1 MASTTVDLLIAGAG
15 PTGLGA
21 AKRAQEQKA
30 DFLLVDKAVEAGGL
44 ASTAT
49 TKEGFLFDVG
59 GHVIFSHY
67 AYFDDVIHEALPNE
81 SDWFTHERVSYV
93 KSRGQWVPYP
103 YQNNISVIPIEDQ
116 SKAIDGLIDA
126 AVVRAQT
133 PHIKPKTFDEW
144 IVRQMGEGIA
154 DIFMR
159 PYNYKVWAVPTTHVS
174 FGKTFNCII

>member
-1 MASTTVDLLIAGAG
+1 MIILIRSICILLY
-15 PTGLGA
+15 T
-21 AKRAQEQKA
+21 
-30 DFLLVDKAVEAGGL
+30 LLL
-44 ASTAT
+44 
-49 TKEGFLFDVG
+49 
-59 GHVIFSHY
+59 
-67 AYFDDVIHEALPNE
+67 
-81 SDWFTHERVSYV
+81 
-93 KSRGQWVPYP
+93 KSRPFSPDQQSASSAFARPRLVLSAYSKPATQICPLSASPLVSHRQHHYP
-103 YQNNISVIPIEDQ
+103 RQYQNNISVIPIEDQ